1 MSIGINILASPLEGR
16 HLVQEI
22 MPDTNNVQ
30 AKRLLVQ
37 EYVPGSFNYRGLVLK
52 YHKVV
57 DPETGKNLGATLP
70 ELPTRPVTIQT
81 SNVVERLTGLCFQL
95 DFLTLEMLDN
105 IIRTGGFYPVTPPGQ
120 AEPFTPSPE
129 LVESLHLLLRL
140 ETITIHEQRI
150 QEVASLEE
158 EVWKRYIILHKARN
172 KAMVELLGKLP
183 GLISDAVMRT
193 WFMVTLNARMPKW
206 VAEAQERRS
215 QSFLYSQLNKA

>member
-1 MSIGINILASPLEGR
+1 MSIETNILASPLEGR

-22 MPDTNNVQ
+22 KPDTNNIQ

-37 EYVPGSFNYRGLVLK
+37 EYLPGSFNYRGLVLK

-95 DFLTLEMLDN
+95 DFLTLEMLDS
-105 IIRTGGFYPVTPPGQ
+105 IIRSGGFYTLPIEPAQ
-120 AEPFTPSPE
+120 PFTPSPE

-140 ETITIHEQRI
+140 ETSTILEQRI
-150 QEVASLEE
+150 RELASLEE

-193 WFMVTLNARMPKW
+193 WFIVTLNARMPTW

-215 QSFLYSQLNKA
+215 QTFLYSQLNKA